1 MNNDIVKKITEE
13 FVVETMDMLE
23 IVCGSILD
31 LEKEQNPELL
41 NSVYR
46 VFHTIKGNA
55 FLTGFNSIGTL
66 AHKMEDALSAAKSGD
81 IDISSDLIDQYL
93 SSVDSIKAM
102 IVDIANGGK
111 GEADC
116 SQQIE
121 YYEQLLCN
129 LPSGEQSSEVEDVID
144 DDDMIIEHRLSP
156 IELQALGDKNDEQ
169 DDIFSNIPKN
179 SFRPLR
185 ILVVED
191 DFTSRQLLI
200 AALSKYGEC
209 HVAIDGLEAV
219 QAVIESY
226 ERAPTEPYD
235 LICMD
240 VQMPNM
246 DGTTAAKTIREIER
260 GKDVEGTEFESM
272 IIMISCVED
281 PKVIMKACYQCGANH
296 YFVKPLDLFQM
307 TRQMQ
312 KLGLI
317 SLDKE
322 CVVQ

>member
-1 MNNDIVKKITEE
+1 MSNDIVKKITEE
-13 FVVETMDMLE
+13 FVVETLDMLE

-31 LEKEQNPELL
+31 LEKEQSPEVL

-55 FLTGFNSIGTL
+55 FLTGYSPIGKL
-66 AHKMEDALSAAKSGD
+66 AHKLEDVLSAVKSGEVD
-81 IDISSDLIDQYL
+81 ITSELIDQFL
-93 SSVDSIKAM
+93 TSVDTMKSM
-102 IVDIANGGK
+102 IVDIANNGDGDI
-111 GEADC
+111 DC
-116 SQQIE
+116 SSQVE
-121 YYEQLLCN
+121 FYERFLADTPVTQN
-129 LPSGEQSSEVEDVID
+129 RIAD
-144 DDDMIIEHRLSP
+144 DDSSDDGDIQFIEHRLTP
-156 IELQALGDKNDEQ
+156 VEIQALGNKDEDR

-226 ERAPTEPYD
+226 EKAPTQPYD

-296 YFVKPLDLFQM
+296 YFVKPLDLYQM

-317 SLDKE
+317 SIDKV
-322 CVVQ
+322 CAV